1 MKKFIIFICLLS
13 INYNF
18 AQSVIEEK
26 KSIENLI
33 NKASE
38 FFQKCDYENSLKCS
52 QNALLKS
59 FKINDDYF
67 IAHSYN
73 LIGAVYNEFSNSKRA
88 IGFYQKALSHANNI
102 DDSHLKSWIYGN
114 LGSVYY
120 YNLNDAKKGIE
131 YYKKGLI
138 YANNNND
145 KEQINYTKL
154 SIVAAYFSIN
164 DFKNGMVYMN
174 EVKDFTLNKANDDA
188 KISYNNLLGAF
199 NSNNNQPKVAE
210 EYYSKSV
217 TLANKPENQSHLIN
231 IYQNLA
237 IHYNKYGNI
246 DKYKFYDEKSKALSA
261 IQYSKDK
268 QSKLDSSAVQIELNI
283 YKFQLEKIE
292 LAYEI
297 QKQKNKNFIIVNTLS
312 AIIFV
317 ILLGLI
323 FTLYQNNVFRKKYNN
338 ELLQR
343 NEELKIAKDKAEIA
357 SQLKTQFV
365 STITH
370 ELRTPLYGVV
380 GITNIIIDE
389 HKELADS
396 PYLNSLKFSANYLL
410 ELVNDILQM
419 NKIEEKLVVLENETF
434 NIRKEINTII
444 NSVNYIATN
453 NNNKIVLEIDEAIPE
468 LFLGDKLRLSQII
481 MNLITNALKFTK
493 DGVVKL
499 SLNQLKIEDSIHSI
513 EFKIC
518 DNGVGIDPKDQ
529 NSIFDMFVQV
539 GRKDDDYQ
547 GTGLGLAIVKK
558 LVELYGSTIHLE
570 SELNKGTTFM
580 FTINFKIGQISK
592 DNENSTFEIKR
603 ELKNDLKVLV
613 VEDNK
618 INQMV
623 TKKIMEKNNIQYDI
637 VDDGFTAIDFLKSN
651 VYDVI
656 LMDINMP
663 LINGFETTKI
673 IRNNG
678 IQTPIIALTAFDKE
692 EISID
697 AYSSGMNN
705 IIIKPFEPIKLFE
718 MIHQMISN

>member
-1 MKKFIIFICLLS
+1 MKKNIIIICLLLF
-13 INYNF
+13 NYNF
-18 AQSVIEEK
+18 AQSVEEEK
-26 KSIENLI
+26 KNIENLI

-52 QNALLKS
+52 QKALLKS
-59 FKINDDYF
+59 FKINDDYLM
-67 IAHSYN
+67 AHSYN
-73 LIGAVYNEFSNSKRA
+73 SIGAVYNEFSNSKRA

-120 YNLNDAKKGIE
+120 FNLNDAKKGIE

-174 EVKDFTLNKANDDA
+174 QVKDFTLNKANDDA
-188 KISYNNLLGAF
+188 KISYNNLLGIF
-199 NSNNNQPKVAE
+199 NSNNSQPKVAE
-210 EYYSKSV
+210 EYYSKAIA
-217 TLANKPENQSHLIN
+217 LANKPENQSHLIN
-231 IYQNLA
+231 VYQNIA
-237 IHYNKYGNI
+237 IHFKKYANI
-246 DKYKFYDEKSKALSA
+246 GKYEFYDKKSKALSE
-261 IQYSKDK
+261 IQYSKDS
-268 QSKLDSSAVQIELNI
+268 QIKLDSSAVQIELNAN
-283 YKFQLEKIE
+283 KFQLEKIE

-297 QKQKNKNFIIVNTLS
+297 QKQKNKNFIIVNILS
-312 AIIFV
+312 VIIFV
-317 ILLGLI
+317 ILLGLL
-323 FTLYQNNVFRKKYNN
+323 FSLFKNNKARKKFNN
-338 ELLQR
+338 ELLKR
-343 NEELKIAKDKAEIA
+343 NEELKIAKENAEVA

-419 NKIEEKLVVLENETF
+419 NKIEEKLVVLDNEAF

-453 NNNKIVLEIDEAIPE
+453 NNNKIVVEIDENIPE

-499 SLNQLKIEDSIHSI
+499 SLNQLKIENSIHSI

-580 FTINFKIGQISK
+580 FTIDFEIGQLSMINQNRNIEVKSK
-592 DNENSTFEIKR
+592 
-603 ELKNDLKVLV
+603 LKNDLKVLV

-623 TKKIMEKNNIQYDI
+623 TKKIMEKNNIQCDI
-637 VDDGFTAIDFLKSN
+637 VEDGFTAIDLLKSKR
-651 VYDVI
+651 YDVI

-673 IRNNG
+673 IRSNG
-678 IQTPIIALTAFDKE
+678 IETPIIALTAFDKE
-692 EISID
+692 EISIE
-697 AYSSGMNN
+697 AYSSGMND
-705 IIIKPFEPIKLFE
+705 IIIKPFEPVILFE
-718 MIHQMISN
+718 LIDQLVLN